1 MTISTLAPR
10 ARRRMTPPPPPDPIT
25 QYALDVVAAR
35 IVAGKYVRKACERH
49 LADLAGG
56 ADRGLY
62 FDAAA
67 GMKAVGFFGL
77 LRHYK
82 GDLGKEDGGRG
93 AFVHLEAW
101 QIFIVGSAFGW
112 KRTVDGLRRFRRIY
126 VEVGK
131 KNGKTLLGAGIMLLL
146 AFFDG
151 EPGAE
156 CYSIATK
163 EDQAKLSWNDGAQFV
178 AKNRSIA
185 NRVRKVGKR
194 LVNEASASFW
204 TPLGRDSD
212 VGDQGINPHGV
223 LVDELHV
230 LDSQDPIDNA
240 ETATAARSQPM
251 IVFITTAGVKRE
263 SVWANMRADAIAVV
277 EGRATDDTMLVL
289 VYSLDEGDDPFDEA
303 VWPKPNPNLGVS
315 VRLDSLRDQAEQAKR
330 SPAKLAPYLR
340 FRMNVPTAVA
350 TKAIDIDLW
359 DRWVDADGMVRQQI
373 EYQPA
378 PPAGAGCYGGLD
390 LASVRDLTAFLLLF
404 LAPDGLYDVLC
415 WFWCPEDG
423 VHERSQRDGVPY
435 EDWVRDGFLIATP
448 GNVTDYAFV
457 KALILEQ
464 ATTFAVGEIGYD
476 RWNATQLAVE
486 LVHDGAPMIAVPQT
500 HAGLGPAWRE
510 LDKIILQGRLRHGGN
525 PILRW
530 MAGNVEVETDSAGNQ
545 KPSKVHSSERIDG
558 MVSLDMSLGRWM
570 ANGGAPAI
578 WTAA

>member
-1 MTISTLAPR
+1 MTVSTLAPR
-10 ARRRMTPPPPPDPIT
+10 ARRKMVPPPPPDPVT
-25 QYALDVVAAR
+25 QYALDVVAGR
-35 IVAGKYVRKACERH
+35 IIAGVLVRKACERH
-49 LADLAGG
+49 LADLANGHE
-56 ADRGLY
+56 RGLY
-62 FDAAA
+62 FDIVQA
-67 GMKAVGFFGL
+67 GKDIDFYHL
-77 LRHYK
+77 LHHYK
-82 GDLGKEDGGRG
+82 GRDDLIVL
-93 AFVHLEAW
+93 APW
-101 QIFIVGSAFGW
+101 QQFIVGSAFGW
-112 KRTVDGLRRFRRIY
+112 KRSDGTRRFRYIY
-126 VEVGK
+126 VECASKQGK
-131 KNGKTLLGAGIMLLL
+131 STMAGGAGLRL

-156 CYSIATK
+156 VYAAATK
-163 EDQAKLSWNDGAQFV
+163 RDQAKIPWNAAVQMVLKSPFLADLIQVNAGSLSQAG
-178 AKNRSIA
+178 
-185 NRVRKVGKR
+185 
-194 LVNEASASFW
+194 SASFFQ
-204 TPLGRDSD
+204 PLGRDSD
-212 VGDQGINPHGV
+212 SDQGINPNGAII
-223 LVDELHV
+223 HV
-230 LDSQDPIDNA
+230 HADRDLLDNI
-240 ETATAARSQPM
+240 EKAASVRRQPM
-251 IVFITTAGVKRE
+251 IWKITTAGVKRE
-263 SVWANMRADAIAVV
+263 SVWAEERADAVAIL
-277 EGRATDDTMLVL
+277 EGRATDDATFAVI
-289 VYSLDEGDDPFDEA
+289 YTLDEGDNPFDEA
-303 VWPKPNPNLGVS
+303 VWPKANPNLGIS
-315 VRLDSLRDQAEQAKR
+315 VQLDFLRERAAKAQR
-330 SPAKLAPYLR
+330 SPGALGAYLR
-340 FRMNVPTAVA
+340 FHMNVPTAVA

-359 DRWVDADGMVRQQI
+359 DRWIDADGTVRQQI

-378 PPAGAGCYGGLD
+378 PAAGAGCYGGLD
-390 LASVRDLTAFLLLF
+390 LASVRDLTAFILLF